1 MNSPRRPKPLGLSIS
16 RPHRIC
22 CPYFPLGSPWRGRVE
37 CPSRLYTVAR
47 KTAFKLPHEWLLR
60 TPLCGTVA
68 LAWPGVC
75 MSIHIVRRICI
86 IHTISGQARSFRT
99 KLAGAPAARGTRVY
113 HGQVVQVARSLSEL
127 SAASSL
133 SRGCT
138 VVSCHR
144 VVCSEISNHPSRFQ
158 V

>member
-47 KTAFKLPHEWLLR
+47 KTASKLPHEWLLR

-86 IHTISGQARSFRT
+86 IRTLSGQGSLLSDM
-99 KLAGAPAARGTRVY
+99 LAGCSGSSRDESISWTSRSGRPLALRAVRGLFTLSRLY
-113 HGQVVQVARSLSEL
+113 SSILSPRSLL
-127 SAASSL
+127 RDL
-133 SRGCT
+133 
-138 VVSCHR
+138 
-144 VVCSEISNHPSRFQ
+144 
-158 V
+158 